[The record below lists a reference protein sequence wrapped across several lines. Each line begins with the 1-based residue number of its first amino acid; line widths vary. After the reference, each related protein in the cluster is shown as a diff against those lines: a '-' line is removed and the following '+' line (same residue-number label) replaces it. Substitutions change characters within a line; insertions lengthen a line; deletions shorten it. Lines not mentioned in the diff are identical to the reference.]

1 MELEI
6 TTQVLL
12 LGVIL
17 GAALGAV
24 ANGTG
29 FCTLGAVSD
38 WVNIGDMRRMRS
50 WFLAI
55 SIAIIGIVLLES
67 TSLIDISGGRPP
79 YRSSMFLWPRFVLG
93 GLMFGVGMTLA
104 SGCTNKLLVRAGGGN
119 LKTIFT
125 FAVVGICAY
134 IMTRTDFYGIV
145 FYSWMVPISV
155 DLTVFGIPDQSLG
168 TILGS
173 ILGLEAPASMNMYV
187 GLALAVVFLFI
198 ILKSKYFLTSM
209 DQLISGVSIGLLT
222 VITWYVTAGSMGQE
236 WVEAAEFMEFPP
248 PAVGPQSFTFVNP
261 MSETIVFYEEGMNLD
276 LVTFGMS
283 TQFGVLSGSFMY
295 AIFTRS
301 FRFEWFAD
309 KSDFI
314 RHIIGAALMGVGGI
328 LAMGCTL
335 GQGITGVSTL
345 ALGSFMALGS
355 IIIGSALTLKVDYY
369 GMVYEEESNFIKALL
384 SSMVDLRM
392 LPERMR
398 KLEAV

>member
-12 LGVIL
+12 LGVVL

-24 ANGTG
+24 SNGTS
-29 FCTLGAVSD
+29 FCTMGAVSD
-38 WVNIGDMRRMRS
+38 WVNMGDMRRLRS

-55 SIAIIGIVLLES
+55 SIAMIGIVLLES
-67 TSLIDISGGRPP
+67 GSIIDISGGRPP
-79 YRSSMFLWPRFVLG
+79 YRSSMFFWPRFLLG

-125 FAVVGICAY
+125 FATVGICAF

-145 FYSWMVPISV
+145 FHSWMAPISF
-155 DLTVFGIPDQSLG
+155 DLAALCIPDQRLG

-173 ILGLEAPASMNMYV
+173 IMDLENPVGTNQYV
-187 GLALAVVFLFI
+187 GFALAAAFLFI
-198 ILKSKYFLTSM
+198 ILKSKDFLTSM
-209 DQLISGVSIGLLT
+209 DQLLSGIAIGVLT
-222 VITWYVTAGSMGQE
+222 VVTWYLTAGSMGQE
-236 WVEAAEFMEFPP
+236 WKEAAEFMEFPP

-261 MSETIVFYEEGMNLD
+261 MSETIVFYTEGLNLD
-276 LVTFGMS
+276 LITFGMC
-283 TQFGVLSGSFMY
+283 TQFGVMSGSFLY
-295 AIFTRS
+295 AISTGK
-301 FRFEWFAD
+301 FRFEWFANR
-309 KSDFI
+309 SDFI
-314 RHIIGAALMGVGGI
+314 RHIVGAVLMGIGGI

-335 GQGITGVSTL
+335 GQGVTGVSTL
-345 ALGSFMALGS
+345 AVGSFLALGS
-355 IIIGSALTLKVDYY
+355 IIIGCALTLKVEYY
-369 GMVYEEESNFIKALL
+369 ELVYEEESNLIKALL
-384 SSMVDLRM
+384 SSMVDMHM

>member
-1 MELEI
+1 MELQI

-12 LGVIL
+12 LGVVL

-24 ANGTG
+24 SNKTS
-29 FCTLGAVSD
+29 FCTMGAVSD

-55 SIAIIGIVLLES
+55 AIAIIGIALLES
-67 TSLIDISGGRPP
+67 SALIDISGGRPP
-79 YRSSMFLWPRFVLG
+79 YRSSMFMWPRFILG

-125 FAVVGICAY
+125 FATVGICAY

-145 FYSWMVPISV
+145 FYSWMAPISF
-155 DLTVFGIPDQSLG
+155 DLATIGIPDQSLG
-168 TILGS
+168 TIFGS
-173 ILGLEAPASMNMYV
+173 IAGVDNPTAFNLYLGI
-187 GLALAVVFLFI
+187 ALAAAFLVI
-198 ILKSKYFLTSM
+198 IMKSKDFLTSM
-209 DQLISGVSIGLLT
+209 DQLVSGISIGLLT
-222 VITWYVTAGSMGQE
+222 VLAWYVTAGSMGQE

-248 PAVGPQSFTFVNP
+248 PATGPQSFTFVNP
-261 MSETIVFYEEGMNLD
+261 MSETMVFYKEGVDLD
-276 LVTFGMS
+276 LITFGMC
-283 TQFGVLSGSFMY
+283 TQFGVLSGSFLY
-295 AIFTRS
+295 AIFSRS
-301 FRFEWFAD
+301 FRFEWFAS
-309 KSDFI
+309 KSDFF
-314 RHIIGAALMGVGGI
+314 RHVFGAALMGIGGI

-345 ALGSFMALGS
+345 AIGSFLALGS
-355 IIIGSALTLKVDYY
+355 IILGSALTLKVEYY
-369 GMVYEEESNFIKALL
+369 EMVYEEEASFLKALL
-384 SSMVDLRM
+384 SSLVDLHL

>member
-12 LGVIL
+12 LGVVL

-24 ANGTG
+24 SNGTS
-29 FCTLGAVSD
+29 FCTMGAVSD
-38 WVNIGDMRRMRS
+38 WVNMGDMRRMRS

-55 SIAIIGIVLLES
+55 SIAIIGIALLETS
-67 TSLIDISGGRPP
+67 SLIDIAGGRPP
-79 YRSSMFLWPRFVLG
+79 YRNSMFFWPRFIVG
-93 GLMFGVGMTLA
+93 GLMFGVGMNLA

-125 FAVVGICAY
+125 FSVVGICAY

-145 FYSWMVPISV
+145 FYSWMEPISF
-155 DLTVFGIPDQSLG
+155 DLAALGIPDQSLG

-173 ILGLEAPASMNMYV
+173 IAGVDNPASMNLYL
-187 GLALAVVFLFI
+187 GITLATVFLAI
-198 ILKSKYFLTSM
+198 ILKSKDFLTSK
-209 DQLISGVSIGLLT
+209 DQLISGIAVGLLT
-222 VITWYVTAGSMGQE
+222 VLTWYVTAGSMGQE

-261 MSETIVFYEEGMNLD
+261 MSETIVFYEQGMNFD
-276 LVTFGMS
+276 LITFGMC
-283 TQFGVLSGSFMY
+283 TQFGVMSGSFLY
-295 AIFTRS
+295 AISTGK

-309 KSDFI
+309 MSDFI
-314 RHIIGAALMGVGGI
+314 RHIIGAALMGIGGI

-335 GQGITGVSTL
+335 GQGVTGVSTL
-345 ALGSFMALGS
+345 ALGSFLALGS
-355 IIIGSALTLKVDYY
+355 IILSSALAMKVDYY
-369 GMVYEEESNFIKALL
+369 QMIYEEEASFMKALL
-384 SSMVDLRM
+384 SSMVDLRL
-392 LPERMR
+392 LPDKMR